1 MGHVARLMEEA
12 GIPTVVVAVAAF
24 EQPLRKMAL
33 ARVLLTPFLMGRP
46 VGPVGDA
53 KTQKQVLR
61 AALGML
67 ESTQRP
73 TVTVFPQA

>member
-1 MGHVARLMEEA
+1 MEEA

-53 KTQKQVLR
+53 ETQKQVLR
-61 AALGML
+61 AALDLL
-67 ESTQRP
+67 ESARQP
-73 TVTVFPQA
+73 TVTVFRQP

>member
-1 MGHVARLMEEA
+1 MEAA

-24 EQPLRKMAL
+24 QQPLQKMAL

-53 KTQKQVLR
+53 ETQKQVLR
-61 AALGML
+61 TALGLL
-67 ESTQRP
+67 ESAKQP
-73 TVTVFPQA
+73 TTTVFRQS

>member
-1 MGHVARLMEEA
+1 MEEA

-53 KTQKQVLR
+53 ETQKQVLR
-61 AALGML
+61 AALDLL
-67 ESTQRP
+67 ESARQP
-73 TVTVFPQA
+73 TVTDFRQP